1 MALRYCQQCHK
12 IIDDHGKVP
21 LDKKINCKECHT
33 QLLYFGKAT
42 VQLSPQEILA
52 AYDQQNPYD
61 PIKQFTGT
69 YQNELTPMVSMEVLE
84 CEELLK
90 YNPSNIQALHYLARY
105 HTTQKAFLTARS
117 YIQQWLASDPNALEA
132 WQLKVAIEVYNQDW
146 NEALKALNQ
155 LQQLDSD
162 NPIIDLNR
170 GRIALQQN
178 QIKEGVQYFYK
189 AYINARSETEKKQF
203 EKIIQHLTTIL
214 DDVTDGVDDER

>member
-1 MALRYCQQCHK
+1 MAIRYCPKCCK
-12 IIDDHGKVP
+12 VVDDHIEGTNE
-21 LDKKINCKECHT
+21 KKINCLICKT
-33 QLLYFGKAT
+33 QLLFFGKAS
-42 VQLSPQEILA
+42 VKLSPQAILDQ
-52 AYDQQNPYD
+52 YDNQSLSNP
-61 PIKQFTGT
+61 IAQFTGR
-69 YQNELTPMVSMEVLE
+69 YENEVSYAIPINVLE

-90 YNPSNIQALHYLARY
+90 YNPSNISALQYLVRY
-105 HTTQKAFLTARS
+105 HMTQKTFVTARS
-117 YIQQWLASDPNALEA
+117 YIQQWLESDPNALEA

-189 AYINARSETEKKQF
+189 AYINARSEIEKKQF